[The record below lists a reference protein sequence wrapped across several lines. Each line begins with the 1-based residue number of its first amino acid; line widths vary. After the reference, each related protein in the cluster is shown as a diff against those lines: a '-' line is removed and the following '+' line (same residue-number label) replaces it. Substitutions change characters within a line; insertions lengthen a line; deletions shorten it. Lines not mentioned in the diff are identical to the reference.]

1 MVFLHY
7 DGTQEWSYQQHRKQ
21 AGDGVGVPM
30 KMPAWQQIAHQ
41 RQYEGEHQGNG
52 SCCEYRIGYGVDG
65 HLLNQRFPL
74 ALLLGLRMA
83 HRKMVQHMNE
93 LVGQMLLHH
102 LIGRQRQTDHVRR
115 QEGGD
120 DTHRYDYRIEEVA
133 DNAKRQAQRGD
144 DE

>member
-1 MVFLHY
+1 M
-7 DGTQEWSYQQHRKQ
+7 T
-21 AGDGVGVPM
+21 
-30 KMPAWQQIAHQ
+30 
-41 RQYEGEHQGNG
+41 
-52 SCCEYRIGYGVDG
+52 
-65 HLLNQRFPL
+65 
-74 ALLLGLRMA
+74 
-83 HRKMVQHMNE
+83 HRKMVQYMDE